1 MTIYLRS
8 GGKLREHLK
17 PDVDEYTRRV
27 EVDGSPT
34 LKEILSELDIPLA
47 FVAFAFTGGSFRRLD
62 YRPSD
67 GETITLQPPV
77 SGG

>member
-1 MTIYLRS
+1 MIIFLRS
-8 GGKLREHLK
+8 GGKLRDYLK
-17 PDVDEYTRRV
+17 PDVDAYTRRLVV
-27 EVDGSPT
+27 EGDLT
-34 LKEILSELDIPLA
+34 LKEILATLGIPLA
-47 FVAFAFTGGSFRRLD
+47 FVAFAFTAGKLRRLD

>member
-8 GGKLREHLK
+8 GGKLKDHLK

-27 EVDGSPT
+27 EVDGEPT
-34 LKEILSELDIPLA
+34 LKEILTTLGVPLA
-47 FVAFAFTGGSFRRLD
+47 FVAFAFTEGRLRRLD